1 MTDIKK
7 KLDILYDLLVDNP
20 EALKTELQELIVQPD
35 QIDDSN
41 KFASLLVELNNP
53 VYIDSLLK
61 KISVASKGAPWL
73 CDFLYATTNLL
84 DEGSENDEFV
94 CPDGLLS
101 KLEEWILN
109 SIGELSWKAAGL
121 LKFYDSDLA
130 EQIQLKKLE
139 GRDDFF
145 LTYVECVDGLVRFHE
160 EKYKGLIKQ
169 IAADETR
176 DTKLREYCDEL
187 IQSLSPGAKP

>member
-61 KISVASKGAPWL
+61 KISVASKGSPG
-73 CDFLYATTNLL
+73 YAT
-84 DEGSENDEFV
+84 
-94 CPDGLLS
+94 
-101 KLEEWILN
+101 
-109 SIGELSWKAAGL
+109 
-121 LKFYDSDLA
+121 FYMRP
-130 EQIQLKKLE
+130 Q
-139 GRDDFF
+139 
-145 LTYVECVDGLVRFHE
+145 TC
-160 EKYKGLIKQ
+160 
-169 IAADETR
+169 
-176 DTKLREYCDEL
+176 
-187 IQSLSPGAKP
+187 